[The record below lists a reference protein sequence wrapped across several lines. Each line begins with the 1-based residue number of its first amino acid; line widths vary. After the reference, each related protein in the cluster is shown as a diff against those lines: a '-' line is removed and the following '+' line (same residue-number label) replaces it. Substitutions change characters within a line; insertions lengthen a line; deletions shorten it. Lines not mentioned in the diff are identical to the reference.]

1 MGSLTNSQPSLVVGC
16 FRTTCQQSVKFHEHW
31 GKYNPKWTFTQHVH
45 PSVISR
51 TYRLRNKHGDSKH
64 NSVYILFLSRYVY
77 IYLCIY
83 MLCIYICVCV
93 CVRCSKK
100 ICRTYAH
107 KSLKRQ
113 DLYKQ
118 NMVRSWKF
126 PRSLHEASTCVEWLV
141 SIFPNCTSY
150 LNYTTRQY
158 IYIYSK

>member
-1 MGSLTNSQPSLVVGC
+1 MGIQN
-16 FRTTCQQSVKFHEHW
+16 TTLSTSYCCQDMC
-31 GKYNPKWTFTQHVH
+31 
-45 PSVISR
+45 I
-51 TYRLRNKHGDSKH
+51 
-64 NSVYILFLSRYVY
+64 YICIY
-77 IYLCIY
+77 IYVKIYIHIY
-83 MLCIYICVCV
+83 MLCIYICV

-107 KSLKRQ
+107 KSLKPQ

-158 IYIYSK
+158 IYVYIYIQNSTMFPYAPTHTHIYIYIYMIIYVYVYV